1 MMPGIDGIGML
12 RGAREIDRN
21 LIGII
26 MTGAGTISTAVEAM
40 KTGAFD
46 FILKPFKLNVILPV
60 LARAV
65 AFRDLRSKNAAL
77 EEKVRLHN
85 LHSRLSIKNWRP
97 LPTLFPMICAPPFAT
112 SAATQNSSPNP
123 GHPSFRKRMR
133 TI

>member
-1 MMPGIDGIGML
+1 MSRTGSPAAGAALDALRGRRFDLLLSDLMMPGIDGIGML
-12 RGAREIDRN
+12 RGAREIDPD

-46 FILKPFKLNVILPV
+46 YILKPFKLNVILPV

-85 LHSRLSIKNWRP
+85 LQSRG
-97 LPTLFPMICAPPFAT
+97 C
-112 SAATQNSSPNP
+112 Q
-123 GHPSFRKRMR
+123 
-133 TI
+133 